1 MTNNSLSLRPKTLSR
16 SFLIVIGGGIAGI
29 IMGASRHI
37 LPVVFPHMKSSIEMN
52 YQDLGILTSS
62 YFLSYMV
69 SSYIW
74 GHYSDRIGGKRIVLF
89 GSLLCGAMIIGIG
102 FSSHFFSALFFTIII
117 GIGAGGIHVPMLSI
131 ILKWFAD
138 GKRGFAVSIF
148 LVGEGILAILAGIII
163 PLITLMLS
171 WRSVWWFFGIFAIL
185 LTLGL
190 FPLIRD
196 CPTEDG
202 AKNPASY
209 LDEER
214 ITFFNIMKAP
224 KMTTLSCVYFLQAI
238 TRGAFMTFIVTYLI
252 NEGISFKI
260 AGGAFSS
267 LGLGFIPGTVLS
279 GIASDRFRRTRVLAS
294 LLFIESFSL
303 ALLLLIQEVIPFYFL
318 LTMIG
323 FCMVGIVTVMTTI
336 PSEYYSPKIYG
347 KTLGFLTFV
356 YGVGVTLSPFV
367 GGTIADLTGSLTM
380 TLWIF
385 GTGTSVTAG
394 IIALFMK

>member
-1 MTNNSLSLRPKTLSR
+1 VTNNSLSFPPKTLSQ
-16 SFLIVIGGGIAGI
+16 SFLVVIGGGIAGI

-37 LPVVFPHMKSSIEMN
+37 LLVVFPHMKSSIEMN

-138 GKRGFAVSIF
+138 GKRGFAVSMF
-148 LVGEGILAILAGIII
+148 LVGEGILAILVGITI

-171 WRSVWWFFGIFAIL
+171 WRFVWWFFGMFAIL
-185 LTLGL
+185 LTFGL
-190 FPLIRD
+190 LPLIRD
-196 CPTEDG
+196 YPTVGG
-202 AKNPASY
+202 AKKPASY

-267 LGLGFIPGTVLS
+267 LGLGFIPGTILS

-318 LTMIG
+318 LTMVG

-367 GGTIADLTGSLTM
+367 GGTIADLTGSLTI

-385 GTGTSVTAG
+385 GTGTSITAG
-394 IIALFMK
+394 IIALLMK